1 MVWEKR
7 KRVKPT
13 IFQVEDYEPKKRQ
26 TKPVAKKPA
35 PAKAKATSKAKKQED
50 DAEVK
55 PAKKAKTS
63 AKKEPTPRKGLD
75 ITEFKK
81 LLGSPFYLEDGA
93 EWHGTDI
100 DFDELATLR
109 SMWQL
114 PAACHIL
121 WLLQRPLNLKIYGTL
136 REYEAALLN
145 PETSVVLEEV
155 FTKLLLAKKERD
167 RLAQGAGLTYDWWNK
182 RLKEHYAGR
191 YQKLASLKRRA
202 NATSGSDE
210 SVDDEDDNDDDEN
223 NSNTGDE
230 SADETPKPS
239 CRLKDLSD
247 DEWALL
253 DRLGA
258 SLALLGDKNPLE
270 THDFKALDPRT
281 RCLVLLDL
289 CESTVSHPSNL
300 EYIREMED
308 DDLRVQPIGTDRV
321 GNRYFYYAQ
330 FYHER
335 RVYRLSPDADAS
347 WELWAKGL
355 DSVTAL
361 HDALLLATKRGRHV
375 AGETE
380 LIDHMEAMLEMMHN
394 DAADMKREE
403 EKALKRAILEAMPRK
418 RSARIQVLT
427 MEKFE
432 EEQQEREARLAKEA
446 AEEERRRHKAD
457 AAAAKEMERKR
468 LLTEMDQRQALN
480 TDRLTRRQRK
490 LVEEKA

>member
-1 MVWEKR
+1 MGEPGDAQGLMVWEKR

-26 TKPVAKKPA
+26 TKPAAKKPA
-35 PAKAKATSKAKKQED
+35 PAKAKATSKAAKKQETASD

-55 PAKKAKTS
+55 PTKKAKTS
-63 AKKEPTPRKGLD
+63 AKKEKAPSKGLD

-155 FTKLLLAKKERD
+155 FTKLLLVKKERD

-182 RLKEHYAGR
+182 RLTEHYAGR

-210 SVDDEDDNDDDEN
+210 PGDDEDDNDEDNDDEN
-223 NSNTGDE
+223 NTGDE

-239 CRLKDLSD
+239 RRLKDLSD

-270 THDFKALDPRT
+270 
-281 RCLVLLDL
+281 V
-289 CESTVSHPSNL
+289 
-300 EYIREMED
+300 
-308 DDLRVQPIGTDRV
+308 
-321 GNRYFYYAQ
+321 
-330 FYHER
+330 
-335 RVYRLSPDADAS
+335 
-347 WELWAKGL
+347 
-355 DSVTAL
+355 
-361 HDALLLATKRGRHV
+361 
-375 AGETE
+375 
-380 LIDHMEAMLEMMHN
+380 
-394 DAADMKREE
+394 
-403 EKALKRAILEAMPRK
+403 
-418 RSARIQVLT
+418 RSL
-427 MEKFE
+427 
-432 EEQQEREARLAKEA
+432 
-446 AEEERRRHKAD
+446 
-457 AAAAKEMERKR
+457 
-468 LLTEMDQRQALN
+468 
-480 TDRLTRRQRK
+480 
-490 LVEEKA
+490 